1 MTHTL
6 TQFQFPNGLKLLLQ
20 EIHTAPIVSSWIW
33 YGVGSRN
40 EISGKTGLSHWTEHM
55 QFKGTPTHPGR
66 EMDHLISRLG
76 GLWNAFT
83 SADWTTYFETLPSN
97 ALEIALELEAD
108 RMRNSIFATEEV
120 EVERYVILSEREGSE
135 NDPLFQLNEAV
146 QLLAFDQHPY
156 RNEVLGDKS
165 DLLALTRDDLYM
177 HYQTYY
183 QPSNATLC
191 IAGDFQTDVVR
202 GLVEKYFGK
211 IQSQPFT
218 PHIPTPEPV
227 LSASQHVE
235 LHGPGDAT
243 FIQVAYRSPKANST
257 DFFAYTILDSLLA
270 GPSSLNMFGSGGISN
285 RTSRLY
291 LALVDK
297 EIAVGVYGGL
307 NASIDP
313 SSYTLMITANP
324 DHDPD
329 EIIRYLDAE
338 IESLREE
345 LVDEAEIAR
354 AVKQAQ
360 ALFVYGS
367 DNITNQAFWMGYANS
382 FADYDWFTHY
392 VDRLSAVTPENLRR
406 VARQYLS
413 PDQRVVGYYQPNGN
427 GANHG

>member
-1 MTHTL
+1 MTNTL

-20 EIHTAPIVSSWIW
+20 EIHTAPIVSTWIW

-66 EMDHLISRLG
+66 ESDHLISRLG
-76 GLWNAFT
+76 GIWNAFT

-97 ALEIALELEAD
+97 ALEVALELEAD
-108 RMRNSIFATEEV
+108 RMRNSLFAPEEV
-120 EVERYVILSEREGSE
+120 EVERYVVISEREGSE

-156 RNEVLGDKS
+156 RNEVVGDKN
-165 DLLALTRDDLYM
+165 DLLTLTRDDLYT

-211 IQSQPFT
+211 IQSQPFK

-243 FIQVAYRSPKANST
+243 FIQVAYRSPEANSA

-291 LALVDK
+291 LSLVDK

-313 SSYTLMITANP
+313 SSYTLMITAHP

-329 EIIRYLDAE
+329 EIVRYLDVE

-345 LVDEAEIAR
+345 LVDKAEIAR
-354 AVKQAQ
+354 AVKQAE

-382 FADYDWFTHY
+382 FADYDWFTQY

-406 VARQYLS
+406 VARKYLS

-427 GANHG
+427 GANHE